1 MITPQ
6 QRGAWRRAY
15 LRQLRKIAESTPN
28 PWMDEIEWE
37 DDLLEDRLTQF
48 IYRDYLIFLKTVVFV
63 FENHPL
69 ALAKID
75 SAFIKDEDA
84 CTVSDL
90 FHYLRSLTS
99 YGRYGVVSDINCD
112 EDAKQSMMSALES
125 NNEELFSSIIKGI
138 DLTNTCRSIGYV
150 LNIIF
155 VLQCQIQAMEY
166 QELSEEEKSRTED
179 VGEDIGNRSSE
190 PNSATLAD
198 TLENQLTLVEKECSL
213 KIDSLPEDLEV
224 IQDEYYGIILQWI
237 PFSMVVDIYFLPKE
251 FSIVESIFDKW
262 RFTDINKDLL
272 HLSSLVH
279 QDYQYQR
286 IVLPLQ

>member
-48 IYRDYLIFLKTVVFV
+48 IYRDYLRFLKTVVFV

-84 CTVSDL
+84 CTVSGL
-90 FHYLRSLTS
+90 FQYLKSLTS
-99 YGRYGVVSDINCD
+99 YGRYSVVSVISDD
-112 EDAKQSMMSALES
+112 EGAEQRMMSALES

-138 DLTNTCRSIGYV
+138 DLTDICRSIGYV
-150 LNIIF
+150 SNLIF
-155 VLQCQIQAMEY
+155 ALSYQIQMMEH
-166 QELSEEEKSRTED
+166 QELSEEEESRVED
-179 VGEDIGNRSSE
+179 VGESLMSRSFESNGATIDEITNNRS
-190 PNSATLAD
+190 A
-198 TLENQLTLVEKECSL
+198 LVEKECSL
-213 KIDSLPEDLEV
+213 KIDSLPEDLEF
-224 IQDEYYGIILQWI
+224 IQDEYYGVILQWI

-286 IVLPLQ
+286 IALPLQ